1 MRRLGWLLL
10 PCALLACRDKAAD
23 PIRIVAGPSPSD
35 QLTLVPRASLAEYI
49 EISPSESALLLTL
62 SSVERSCEGETAPPV
77 PDSVTLAV
85 RVHLPGGSKLAAGS
99 YPILAA
105 GQPPDRPSA
114 LPTVKLRGRRQELQ
128 PGGELQLREV
138 NLSPRGSLSGLMKFD
153 FPGDATHAAT
163 RVSGRFTAHFCS
175 VNRLR

>member
-1 MRRLGWLLL
+1 MRAV
-10 PCALLACRDKAAD
+10 PTSAD
-23 PIRIVAGPSPSD
+23 
-35 QLTLVPRASLAEYI
+35 
-49 EISPSESALLLTL
+49 
-62 SSVERSCEGETAPPV
+62 RSGEGETAPPA

-85 RVHLPGGSKLAAGS
+85 RVHLPGGSKLTTGS
-99 YPILAA
+99 YAILAP

-128 PGGELQLREV
+128 PGGELELREV
-138 NLSPRGSLSGLMKFD
+138 DLSPRGSLSGLMKFD
-153 FPGDATHAAT
+153 FPGDAKHPAT